1 MEKKKIIPIATNYEQ
16 GKILEE
22 LIGTDSADMVYID
35 YGYATRL
42 LPKNDIDANSYPVI
56 CCAWSLPALLDIL
69 PEIQGTS
76 PVVHTHDNSIS
87 YAGKDGLTVVS
98 DSLISASYE
107 IILKLHKLNYV
118 G

>member
-42 LPKNDIDANSYPVI
+42 LPKDDVDANSYPVI
-56 CCAWSLPALLDIL
+56 CHAWSLPALLNVL
-69 PEIQGTS
+69 PEIQGES
-76 PVVHTHDNSIS
+76 PIIHTHDNSIS
-87 YAGKDGLTVVS
+87 YAGKDELAVIS
-98 DSLISASYE
+98 DSLINSSYE
-107 IILKLHKLNYV
+107 IILKLRKLNYI
-118 G
+118 